1 MRLQVQKH
9 RYLLTRSG
17 VHSDPVDA
25 DKAANTEALL
35 SPGAGCLRRSQSFPW
50 PLYSPVSL
58 KCPCAT
64 DCVLYFSGK
73 AHHPAF
79 VLRQLLFADGFRL
92 LPEIRECK
100 FGHSKILAEVV
111 EGFVTAGQLLDL
123 TRERWKSPSLAAI
136 RQLPG
141 KRSHWAIQRRRS
153 IGRTLHRSEAI
164 RPGTL

>member
-1 MRLQVQKH
+1 MRLQVQKR

-17 VHSDPVDA
+17 VHSDPVDLIVSRGA
-25 DKAANTEALL
+25 VCPPDKSVISVAFVL
-35 SPGAGCLRRSQSFPW
+35 PSF
-50 PLYSPVSL
+50 VE
-58 KCPCAT
+58 CPCAT